1 MAPALVPSELRS
13 SLAPRV
19 GISQYWPIMTP
30 NSSQSTEPTPAA
42 VGPTQE
48 ERTRR
53 VLVPV
58 DTSGLGL
65 EIGPSYNPLLPKRS
79 GANIEILDHA
89 SRDELVAKYRELGLT
104 AEELDRIEDVDY
116 VSTGAGFVDAIGRT
130 GVFDFIIGSNV
141 VEHMVDFVRFLQDC
155 DALLKP
161 GGRVSVTVPD
171 MRFCFDLL
179 RPVSSIS
186 SVLDAHLT
194 PTRFH
199 TPGTLF
205 EAASYMCA
213 RDGKIAWSP
222 DETGTVALQLDVA
235 DGKNLVR
242 QSRDQLEYHD
252 AHRWTFTPSSFVLLL
267 QDLRELG
274 YHSLVQYDS
283 EPPIGFEFFVTLG
296 HADGPPQHL
305 DRLQLM
311 QQIRSELAAVA
322 EQDGLGPRAVELQ
335 ETLAAA
341 RRDLAAS
348 RGELESLRREL
359 DGTRE
364 LLDGVVSSRSWQITR
379 PLRRVASALRRH

>member
-1 MAPALVPSELRS
+1 MR
-13 SLAPRV
+13 
-19 GISQYWPIMTP
+19 QYWTIMTT
-30 NSSQSTEPTPAA
+30 NSSQSTEPTPVA

-89 SRDELVAKYRELGLT
+89 SRDDLVAKYRELGFA
-104 AEELDRIEDVDY
+104 AEQLDRIEDVDY
-116 VSTGAGFVDAIGRT
+116 VSTGGSFVDAVGRT
-130 GVFDFIIGSNV
+130 GVFDYIIGSNV
-141 VEHMVDFVRFLQDC
+141 VEHMVDLVRFLQDC
-155 DALLKP
+155 DTLLKP

-186 SVLDAHLT
+186 SVLDAHLA

-199 TPGTLF
+199 TPGALF
-205 EAASYMCA
+205 EAASFMCA

-222 DETGTVALQLDVA
+222 DESGTVALQLDAA
-235 DGKNLVR
+235 DGKKLMR
-242 QSRDQLEYHD
+242 QGLDQLEYHD
-252 AHRWTFTPSSFVLLL
+252 AHRWTFTPSSFALLL

-274 YHSLVQYDS
+274 YHSLVQYES

-296 HADGPPQHL
+296 HADGSPRHL

-311 QQIRSELAAVA
+311 QQIRAELAAVA
-322 EQDGLGPRAVELQ
+322 EQDGLVPRAVEL
-335 ETLAAA
+335 EEALAAA
-341 RRDLAAS
+341 HRELDAS
-348 RGELESLRREL
+348 RGDLESARREI
-359 DGTRE
+359 DETRR
-364 LLDGVVSSRSWQITR
+364 LLDEVVSSRSWRITR

>member
-1 MAPALVPSELRS
+1 MR
-13 SLAPRV
+13 
-19 GISQYWPIMTP
+19 QNWPIMTP

-53 VLVPV
+53 VLVPL

-89 SRDELVAKYRELGLT
+89 SRDELVVKYRELGFA

-116 VSTGAGFVDAIGRT
+116 VATGGSFVDAVGRT
-130 GVFDFIIGSNV
+130 GVFDYIIGSNV
-141 VEHMVDFVRFLQDC
+141 VEHMVDLVRFLQDC

-186 SVLDAHLT
+186 SVLDAHLM

-199 TPGTLF
+199 TAGTLF
-205 EAASYMCA
+205 EAASFKCT
-213 RDGKIAWSP
+213 RDGKIAWAP
-222 DETGTVALQLDVA
+222 DETGAVRLQLDAA
-235 DGKNLVR
+235 DGKQLVR
-242 QSRDQLEYHD
+242 QGLDQLEYHD
-252 AHRWTFTPSSFVLLL
+252 VHRWTFTPSSFALLL

-274 YHSLVQYDS
+274 YHSLVQYES
-283 EPPIGFEFFVTLG
+283 EPPIGYEFFVTLG
-296 HADGPPQHL
+296 HAEGEPVHI
-305 DRLQLM
+305 DRLELM
-311 QQIRSELAAVA
+311 QQIRAELAAVA
-322 EQDGLGPRAVELQ
+322 EQEGLVPRAIELAGD
-335 ETLAAA
+335 LAAA
-341 RRDLAAS
+341 RRDLEA
-348 RGELESLRREL
+348 RQGELESTLRDLESARSEL
-359 DGTRE
+359 DETRE
-364 LLDGVVSSRSWQITR
+364 LLDGAVSSRSWRITR
-379 PLRRVASALRRH
+379 PMRRVASALRRH